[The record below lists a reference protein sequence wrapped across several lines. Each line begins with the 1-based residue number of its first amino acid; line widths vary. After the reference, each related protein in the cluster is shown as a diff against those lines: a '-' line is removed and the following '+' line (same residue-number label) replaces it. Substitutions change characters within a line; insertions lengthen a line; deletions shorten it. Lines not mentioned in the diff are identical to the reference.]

1 MKLKVDIVKAKDLK
15 DADVLSKSDPY
26 CRLKCNLC
34 KDLPYCSEFVKNNLN
49 PEWNETAELELEGDV
64 SEGTLEA
71 WVLDKDRFS
80 DEDLGS
86 VNIKLSDIQANKGME
101 DWFDLTLKDGTKK
114 GQLYLKL
121 TLV

>member
-1 MKLKVDIVKAKDLK
+1 
-15 DADVLSKSDPY
+15 
-26 CRLKCNLC
+26 
-34 KDLPYCSEFVKNNLN
+34 VKNNLN

>member
-1 MKLKVDIVKAKDLK
+1 M
-15 DADVLSKSDPY
+15 
-26 CRLKCNLC
+26 
-34 KDLPYCSEFVKNNLN
+34 
-49 PEWNETAELELEGDV
+49 

-114 GQLYLKL
+114 VFVCRRGVPRTGFAIFFKKTVALNPR
-121 TLV
+121 TPTIRCHSIGFCT